1 MSGEITNCEEAW
13 EPDAQRVV
21 VSRRCR
27 AGDSGRRSCSC
38 LRGLAPERV
47 GAHHAGGPA
56 GAVCF
61 VRGGSVSS
69 LVLSEVFSGR
79 RALPSDDDEVDA
91 LCNQVYREL
100 LALMMADPS
109 TFDQAT
115 LLLWAAHNLERAADR
130 FTNSCQ
136 RTVFAVTGELLEMDA
151 E

>member
-1 MSGEITNCEEAW
+1 LSCAW
-13 EPDAQRVV
+13 GVSVV
-21 VSRRCR
+21 
-27 AGDSGRRSCSC
+27 
-38 LRGLAPERV
+38 
-47 GAHHAGGPA
+47 
-56 GAVCF
+56 F
-61 VRGGSVSS
+61 
-69 LVLSEVFSGR
+69 VLSEVFSGR

-130 FTNSCQ
+130 VTNICQ